1 VGKKRKII
9 MSKKSRKSTSKRVHI
24 ISRRNGWAIK
34 KQRAS
39 RASKIYKKK
48 ETAIKKAQKLRKT
61 GHDVII
67 HKKDGSIQKWEK
79 PKK

>member
-1 VGKKRKII
+1 
-9 MSKKSRKSTSKRVHI
+9 MSKKPGKGTSKRVHI
-24 ISRRNGWAIK
+24 ISRKDGWAIK
-34 KQRAS
+34 KQGAS
-39 RASKIYKKK
+39 RASKIYQKK

-61 GHDVII
+61 GHDVIV